1 LRENR
6 IGMNRNSIFTDG
18 FSNPDTAAEYAKKT
32 AGEGWIE
39 HQCGG
44 CGFFAPFNADYG
56 LCCHLGSRFHLETVF
71 EHFGCERQVN
81 EGWGA
86 HSFREHPF
94 RHDRDALLALLARC
108 ERELSRRRSV
118 ASSDAKA
125 LLLEIRDALA
135 ERDRSL

>member
-1 LRENR
+1 
-6 IGMNRNSIFTDG
+6 MNRNTIFTDG
-18 FSNPDTAAEYAKKT
+18 FSNPNTAAEYAKKT

-56 LCCHLGSRFHLETVF
+56 LCCHTRSRFHRETVF
-71 EHFGCERQVN
+71 EHFGCECHVN

-86 HSFREHPF
+86 HSFRDTIP
-94 RHDRDALLALLARC
+94 RPDRDALLDLLARC
-108 ERELSRRRSV
+108 KRELSRRRSV
-118 ASSDAKA
+118 ASNDAKA